1 MAGII
6 ANPFSGKDIRR
17 LVGYGTTMENTT
29 KVRMLQRVFTGLGE
43 AGVQQVL
50 YMPDPARLVASA
62 FESLRAQDRG
72 SMVLRPVL
80 EVVRGEPSET
90 SLATAQM
97 VSLGAAAI
105 VTLGGDG
112 TNRLVAKESGDVP
125 LMPISTGTNNAF
137 PFVLEPTIAGL
148 AAGLAAVRMD
158 GAGCRR
164 EKVLRVAVGDWTDLA
179 LVDVALLDGAFT
191 GTGAVWQPEAIRALV
206 VTQGE
211 PQAIGLSAIAARIC
225 PVGRQEPFGARV
237 RLDGAGPGPAY
248 RVPLG
253 PGFFGTV
260 RVAEWGR
267 VALGDGVELGSGPGV
282 ISLDGERLC
291 VVPAG
296 SRVLVHVS
304 DQGPVVLVPELLLS

>member
-6 ANPFSGKDIRR
+6 ANPFSGTDIRR
-17 LVGYGTTMENTT
+17 LVGYATTMDNTT
-29 KVRMLQRVFTGLGE
+29 KVRMLQRVLVGLGE
-43 AGVQQVL
+43 AGVQEVL
-50 YMPDPARLVASA
+50 YMPDPARLVATA

-72 SMVLRPVL
+72 GMALRPVL
-80 EVVRGEPSET
+80 EVVRGEPGET

-97 VSLGAAAI
+97 VSLGVSAI

-125 LMPISTGTNNAF
+125 LMPVSTGTNNAF
-137 PFVLEPTIAGL
+137 PFLLEPTIAGL

-164 EKVLRVAVGDWTDLA
+164 EKALRIEMGDCTDLA
-179 LVDVALLDGAFT
+179 LVDVALLDGDFI
-191 GTGAVWQPEAIRALV
+191 GTGAVWHPEVIREVV

-225 PVGRQEPFGARV
+225 PVGRQQPFGARV
-237 RLDGAGPGPAY
+237 RLGAGAGQEY

-260 RVAEWGR
+260 HAAQWGR
-267 VALGDGVELGSGPGV
+267 VPVGTVVALGPGPGV
-282 ISLDGERLC
+282 LSLDGERLYTLPPGRSAE
-291 VVPAG
+291 V
-296 SRVLVHVS
+296 RVS
-304 DQGPVVLVPELLLS
+304 DRGPVVVLPESLIS